1 MKKLIRITVPE
12 CPGPLW
18 CCTWICLARTSES
31 QKRRLECLEK
41 YLRVFEHTFE
51 LTYTEKDATSN
62 QAHPRPD
69 GCSKSGT
76 PDSGL
81 DVTSD
86 SKNNQPTF
94 WLVILLRDFA
104 ICPVLMCESQ
114 DKHRPSNLHDHAC
127 VATAQQDRWSPWSPQ
142 ASYDRRRH
150 RNCFP
155 TRPAQ
160 AFPKK

>member
-1 MKKLIRITVPE
+1 MKKLIKITVPDSE
-12 CPGPLW
+12 CPGPLR

-41 YLRVFEHTFE
+41 YLRVFECNLGNIFE

-69 GCSKSGT
+69 GCSKSGI
-76 PDSGL
+76 PDCGL
-81 DVTSD
+81 DVTSE

-94 WLVILLRDFA
+94 WLVILQRDFA

-114 DKHRPSNLHDHAC
+114 DKHRPNRSLI
-127 VATAQQDRWSPWSPQ
+127 
-142 ASYDRRRH
+142 
-150 RNCFP
+150 
-155 TRPAQ
+155 
-160 AFPKK
+160 